1 MNKKLLQSIPTDI
14 VNAMALKSVKKN
26 VNQAC
31 AWFFH
36 QPELPEAA
44 KKFKNNIAIIT
55 ENS

>member
-1 MNKKLLQSIPTDI
+1 MSKKLLQSIPTDI

-31 AWFFH
+31 VWFFH

-44 KKFKNNIAIIT
+44 KKFKKH
-55 ENS
+55 